1 LTGTASPWLGLEDVL
16 HVAEGRPAFPSGRTT
31 AAPPVAFSACAIDSR
46 TLRGGELFVPLPGS
60 RADGHD
66 FVAAA
71 LASKA
76 AGSLVDDSRPRD
88 PAWERAGKPV
98 IAVKDPLRALQSLG
112 RHCRVKAGLR
122 TTAVTGSNG
131 KTTTKEMIAAVLG
144 TRFRVHKNTG
154 NLNNH
159 IGLPLTLTWLRP
171 EHEMMAIELGMS
183 ARGEIRALALLSL
196 PEVGVLT
203 NAAPAHLASLR
214 TVEEVARAKSE
225 LAEALPRD
233 GLLVLNADDELLWR
247 MNRGRPTPMRSYAL
261 DSEDAD
267 LRPTAIAATAGG
279 GTRFALADGTEVD
292 LKLLGRHNARNALAA
307 ILVGDHFGIPRAAA
321 ARALGSLEP
330 QRHRLELMTH
340 GSVRVLDDAYNANP
354 ASMREALLLLG
365 SMGTAGERRAV
376 LGDMLELGPDSERF
390 HEEIGR
396 AVPQGAWLYVAGA
409 FAEAVE
415 RGARAA
421 GLAPA
426 RVRRFGSVPE
436 MAAAVKAD
444 VRAGDLVLVKGSR
457 GMRLEQVV
465 EILVPGRSGAEDPLH
480 ATGRS

>member
-1 LTGTASPWLGLEDVL
+1 
-16 HVAEGRPAFPSGRTT
+16 
-31 AAPPVAFSACAIDSR
+31 
-46 TLRGGELFVPLPGS
+46 
-60 RADGHD
+60 
-66 FVAAA
+66 
-71 LASKA
+71 
-76 AGSLVDDSRPRD
+76 
-88 PAWERAGKPV
+88 
-98 IAVKDPLRALQSLG
+98 
-112 RHCRVKAGLR
+112 
-122 TTAVTGSNG
+122 VTGSNG

-144 TRFRVHKNTG
+144 TRFQVHKNTG

-159 IGLPLTLTWLRP
+159 IGLPLTLTWLRR
-171 EHEMMAIELGMS
+171 EHEMMVIELGMS
-183 ARGEIRALALLSL
+183 ARGEIRELALLSL

-247 MNRGRPTPMRSYAL
+247 MNRDRPTPKRSYAL
-261 DSEDAD
+261 DREDAD
-267 LRPTAIAATAGG
+267 LKPTEITTTAGG
-279 GTRFALADGTEVD
+279 GTRFLLADGTEVE
-292 LKLLGRHNARNALAA
+292 LRLLGRHNARNALAA

-321 ARALGSLEP
+321 ARALGSLTP
-330 QRHRLELMTH
+330 QRHRLELLSH
-340 GSVRVLDDAYNANP
+340 GGIGVLDDAYNANP

-365 SMGTAGERRAV
+365 TVEAKGERRAV

-390 HEEIGR
+390 HEEVGR
-396 AVPQGAWLYVAGA
+396 QVPSGAWLYVAGE

-421 GLAPA
+421 GVATG
-426 RVRRFGSVPE
+426 RVRRFASVPE

-444 VRAGDLVLVKGSR
+444 ARPGDLVLVKGSR

-465 EILVPGRSGAEDPLH
+465 EILAPGRSGAPDPMH